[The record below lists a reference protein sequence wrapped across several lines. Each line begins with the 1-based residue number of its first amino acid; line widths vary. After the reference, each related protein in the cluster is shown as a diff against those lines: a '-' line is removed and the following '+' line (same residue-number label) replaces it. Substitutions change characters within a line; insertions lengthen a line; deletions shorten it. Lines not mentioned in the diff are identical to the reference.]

1 MCVCECVCACE
12 CVHVSISSQS
22 SRSCFSLPENYQSCV
37 KILKKVSPV
46 MLTFDPCTNRLLGSC
61 RCKAECTLY
70 IQMILKN
77 PQKSHFTLFPF
88 SLCPSSPPA
97 LALLSF
103 PFPLTP
109 PFFSPSD
116 VHLNIPLQCATALFY
131 EVLGFIDPTTRG
143 FPPSCQFLTSCVQIL
158 GQVRELC
165 S

>member
-1 MCVCECVCACE
+1 M
-12 CVHVSISSQS
+12 HVSISSQS
-22 SRSCFSLPENYQSCV
+22 SRSCFSLSENYQSCV
-37 KILKKVSPV
+37 RILQKVSPV
-46 MLTFDPCTNRLLGSC
+46 MLTFDPCTNCSC

-70 IQMILKN
+70 MQMILKN

-88 SLCPSSPPA
+88 SLCPS
-97 LALLSF
+97 LLLSPSILSF
-103 PFPLTP
+103 TP